1 MSEHHEHAQNIGTI
15 KEYVIVYLALLAGV
29 GLQIVASYHNLG
41 IFNPILALTIAI
53 VQAGLVVLFP
63 MHIKNGSKLSQ
74 LSIFSGM
81 FIFMILLG
89 MVFMDYFT
97 RAWGSW

>member
-1 MSEHHEHAQNIGTI
+1 MSNQNEYVPNAGSI

-29 GLQIVASYHNLG
+29 GLQILASFHNLG
-41 IFNPILALTIAI
+41 IFNPILALTICV

-63 MHIKNGSKLSQ
+63 MHVKEGSTLNK
-74 LSIFSGM
+74 LSIFSG
-81 FIFMILLG
+81 IFVLMILLG
-89 MVFMDYFT
+89 MVFMDCFT

>member
-1 MSEHHEHAQNIGTI
+1 MSEHQEHAQHVVNPMV
-15 KEYVIVYLALLAGV
+15 YFAVYLALLAGV
-29 GLQIVASYHNLG
+29 GLTIVLSYQNLG

-53 VQAGLVVLFP
+53 VQAGLVALFP
-63 MHIKNGSKLSQ
+63 MHLKYGSKLNL
-74 LSIFSGM
+74 LSVGSAI
-81 FIFMILLG
+81 FIFMILIG